1 MAIQPLD
8 LRLDK
13 LNQQLV
19 ENDQL
24 ADIVSQPRVDP
35 GIDATIPQ
43 TRPDAIDPDEK
54 DIQVAGLVD
63 VVGMVAR
70 KLKGVE
76 IRKPP
81 SAPVSPEAKA
91 AAEAEDTAKAAI
103 ATGTTTSPTEAKIA
117 GKVEASKKPGLT
129 PEAFATQRK
138 DVQDL
143 RATTPPE
150 LEKPPLTAF
159 NLPRIDGPEDLKSTV
174 EAINRA
180 AGIKTE
186 HITFDDVVESAK
198 AAGAG
203 PKFINDLINGKLEVN
218 PKNTHLA
225 FQAQIASA
233 KKLDELTAK
242 VANGG
247 GGVIGM
253 GPGAS
258 IDIVSWTY
266 DGTNMYFSVGYNF
279 T

>member
-91 AAEAEDTAKAAI
+91 AAEAED
-103 ATGTTTSPTEAKIA
+103 
-117 GKVEASKKPGLT
+117 
-129 PEAFATQRK
+129 R
-138 DVQDL
+138 
-143 RATTPPE
+143 
-150 LEKPPLTAF
+150 
-159 NLPRIDGPEDLKSTV
+159 KSTRL
-174 EAINRA
+174 NS
-180 AGIKTE
+180 
-186 HITFDDVVESAK
+186 ITDVSRMPSSA
-198 AAGAG
+198 
-203 PKFINDLINGKLEVN
+203 
-218 PKNTHLA
+218 
-225 FQAQIASA
+225 
-233 KKLDELTAK
+233 
-242 VANGG
+242 
-247 GGVIGM
+247 
-253 GPGAS
+253 
-258 IDIVSWTY
+258 
-266 DGTNMYFSVGYNF
+266 
-279 T
+279 